1 MLSHRGELW
10 LLLQQTSTKLL
21 NVTHTLI
28 MKILSLNLTMDT
40 TKYSVP
46 FDLIKLRKI
55 ISLPFY
61 MSADFLLDFMMN
73 YQANH
78 ATVNLWLLVLMISII
93 LTGIFTSNLI
103 FSIVVENQT
112 GCKK

>member
-1 MLSHRGELW
+1 
-10 LLLQQTSTKLL
+10 
-21 NVTHTLI
+21 
-28 MKILSLNLTMDT
+28 MDT

-46 FDLIKLRKI
+46 FDLSKLRKI

-78 ATVNLWLLVLMISII
+78 ATVNLWLFVLMISII
-93 LTGIFTSNLI
+93 
-103 FSIVVENQT
+103 
-112 GCKK
+112 